1 MGVSQELVYHGI
13 AFCLYLASSVYMLVQ
28 ASPYQNHRDAK
39 ISALIAAGV
48 SLVFNHH

>member
-1 MGVSQELVYHGI
+1 MGVSQELIYHGI

-28 ASPYQNHRDAK
+28 TSPYQNHRDPK

-48 SLVFNHH
+48 SLSFSHH